1 VAAGHSGSVGTR
13 NGRFVGRDH
22 AKPRS
27 RRFGG
32 YRRKGAPRRRQRRGK
47 GHIEVF
53 DLGKLELHGRL
64 LGKSGAALRP
74 AKDGGAAAQS
84 A

>member
-1 VAAGHSGSVGTR
+1 
-13 NGRFVGRDH
+13 
-22 AKPRS
+22 
-27 RRFGG
+27 
-32 YRRKGAPRRRQRRGK
+32 
-47 GHIEVF
+47 VF